1 MSATFDPPPGPKGQ
15 TVVIAPNVWGAG
27 ASLEEAKRNV
37 KRHGGRLN
45 AGYTVLVF
53 DNDTQWLG
61 INDVGT
67 AFWKGNRPTITEYS
81 ANGRPVASKENA
93 K

>member
-1 MSATFDPPPGPKGQ
+1 MYDATATGPTGQ
-15 TVVIAPNVWGAG
+15 TVVVAPNVWGAG
-27 ASLEEAKRNV
+27 NDLAEAKANV
-37 KRHGGRLN
+37 KRHGGRLD

-67 AFWKGNRPTITEYS
+67 AFWNGNRPTITEYS
-81 ANGRPVASKENA
+81 ANGRPVNKEANR
-93 K
+93 